1 MEADLNAVMDQ
12 NRMDYAYWLK
22 YHAGYQGYESS
33 IYQDFDYGRDYSN
46 ITGYPRGD
54 GAYSDLGYQGPDLAN
69 SGVTNLPGSAHGYG
83 GRHGTDFVY
92 SGDATALAY
101 GKAIGPDSRYF
112 KGSILDATV
121 DSFLGLDY

>member
-1 MEADLNAVMDQ
+1 MDTDLNAVMDQ
-12 NRMDYAYWLK
+12 NRTNYAYWLK
-22 YHAGYQGYESS
+22 YHNGYQGYESS
-33 IYQDFDYGRDYSN
+33 IFQDYDFGRDYSN

-83 GRHGTDFVY
+83 GSHGFDYLY
-92 SGDATALAY
+92 SGDAAALAY
-101 GKAIGPDSRYF
+101 GKAVGPDSQYF

-121 DSFLGLDY
+121 DAFLGLDY

>member
-1 MEADLNAVMDQ
+1 MDTDLNAVMDQ
-12 NRMDYAYWLK
+12 NRTNYAYWLK
-22 YHAGYQGYESS
+22 YHNGYQGYESS
-33 IYQDFDYGRDYSN
+33 IFQNYDFGRDYSN

-83 GRHGTDFVY
+83 GSHGFDYLY
-92 SGDATALAY
+92 SGDAAALAY
-101 GKAIGPDSRYF
+101 GKAVGPDSQYF

-121 DSFLGLDY
+121 DAFLGLDY

>member
-1 MEADLNAVMDQ
+1 MDTDLNAVMDQ
-12 NRMDYAYWLK
+12 NRTNYAYWLK
-22 YHAGYQGYESS
+22 YHNGYQGYESS
-33 IYQDFDYGRDYSN
+33 VFQDYDFGRDYSN

-83 GRHGTDFVY
+83 GSHGFDYLY
-92 SGDATALAY
+92 SGDAAALAY
-101 GKAIGPDSRYF
+101 GKAVGPDSQYF

-121 DSFLGLDY
+121 DAFLGLDY

>member
-54 GAYSDLGYQGPDLAN
+54 GAYSDLGYQGPDLAD
-69 SGVTNLPGSAHGYG
+69 SGVANLPGSAHGYG
-83 GRHGTDFVY
+83 GAGGVDFVF

-101 GKAIGPDSRYF
+101 GKEIGPDPRYF
-112 KGSILDATV
+112 HGSILDATV
-121 DSFLGLDY
+121 DTFLGLDY